1 MDFRGLIFYRA
12 LPRAFSRVI
21 FSFFFA
27 IPVAHS
33 APGSLTFVEDFSDID
48 HADLAQSTGFWDV
61 AAGMARAAVVANG
74 SPARPLNFGRGGD
87 GVLVTSNGVT
97 FDTMAHTAFEFRS
110 ISITGGSITVL
121 GTNPLILRSLGPVTI
136 TPPLDVGGGTGGNG
150 TTATQATPLA
160 GGARGSAITTLASGG
175 SGGISRD
182 VTSIDREGL
191 RGLLV
196 TGIAWT
202 FISPARGNIF
212 MPEGAA
218 SPALD
223 GASGQDS
230 SSSTVGDFDLVGSF
244 VGGSGGGAGGAYLNT
259 GGGTLRAGG
268 AGGGGGGGVIQIV
281 AGGPI
286 QLGAAPLGLTILA
299 HGGKGGD
306 RAASPGP
313 TLATQCSGAGG
324 GGAGGSI
331 WLQTLQTITTTSVP
345 EVDGGLTGGLTSPAP
360 CSAATQAAGLAGL
373 RRGDQGSGGAPWS
386 DLATCGAG
394 AGCGTQN
401 AAANQT
407 DTLVSH
413 PYDLKTFNAFFPDTP
428 QITQTLNGGAIQILY
443 SGSSDGARYGDE
455 TPTLSD
461 LSYKNNRYLRFRI
474 LITTAGAIAPSPF
487 VKQIAFTY
495 DDAGPSQLTV
505 SLAAGCGSL
514 RASPWSA
521 LPPSSGSGGPNP
533 ARDSFG
539 FFLAGFF
546 TFWIATRSL
555 ARRD

>member
-1 MDFRGLIFYRA
+1 MDFRRLS
-12 LPRAFSRVI
+12 LSRVI
-21 FSFFFA
+21 FPVISLFFA
-27 IPVAHS
+27 IPAAHS
-33 APGSLTFVEDFSDID
+33 ASGSRTLVEDFSDID

-61 AAGMARAAVVANG
+61 SDGMARAAVMANG
-74 SPARPLNFGRGGD
+74 DSTRPLNFGRGGD
-87 GVLVTSNGVT
+87 GVLVTSNGIT
-97 FDTMAHTAFEFRS
+97 FDTTAHPAFEFRS
-110 ISITGGSITVL
+110 ISITGGIITVL

-160 GGARGSAITTLASGG
+160 GGTRGSAITTLASGG

-182 VTSIDREGL
+182 VTSVDREGL
-191 RGLLV
+191 RGMLA
-196 TGIAWT
+196 TGVEWT
-202 FISPARGNIF
+202 FITRARGNTF
-212 MPEGAA
+212 LPEGAA

-230 SSSTVGDFDLVGSF
+230 SSSTVGDFDLAGSF
-244 VGGSGGGAGGAYLNT
+244 IGGSGGGAGGAYLNT

-268 AGGGGGGGVIQIV
+268 AGGGAGGGVIQIV

-286 QLGAAPLGLTILA
+286 QLGVAPLGPTILA

-306 RAASPGP
+306 RAASPGA

-324 GGAGGSI
+324 GGAGGAI
-331 WLQTLQTITTTSVP
+331 WLQTLQTIATTSVP

-386 DLATCGAG
+386 DAATCGAA

-407 DTLVSH
+407 YAVVSH

-428 QITQTLNGGAIQILY
+428 HLTQTLNGGAIQILF

-455 TPTLSD
+455 TSTLSD
-461 LSYKNNRYLRFRI
+461 LSYKNFRYLRFRI

-487 VKQIAFTY
+487 VKQISFTY
-495 DDAGPSQLTV
+495 DDAGPAQLDV
-505 SLAAGCGSL
+505 NLGAGCGSL
-514 RASPWSA
+514 RASPWSG
-521 LPPSSGSGGPNP
+521 LPPSSGSSGSDP

-539 FFLAGFF
+539 LFLAGFF
-546 TFWIATRSL
+546 AIWAVIRFRAPRT
-555 ARRD
+555 